1 MSLFDINPLI
11 NEVKKFNQ
19 TQLEI
24 VTLLQEQNQLLK
36 LLTKK

>member
-24 VTLLQEQNQLLK
+24 ITLLQEQNK
-36 LLTKK
+36 LLQQILTK

>member
-1 MSLFDINPLI
+1 MSLFDINPLT

-24 VTLLQEQNQLLK
+24 ITLLQEIKELLK
-36 LLTKK
+36 NQK

>member
-24 VTLLQEQNQLLK
+24 VTLLQEQNK
-36 LLTKK
+36 LLQQILTK